1 MSGPGALRA
10 ILQAAR
16 QHGIRRPREAFL
28 ATQSPA
34 WQKAFGQSVVK
45 EPQWHYGSFDVGKG
59 NARPNGP
66 MHFGTYKAS
75 QDREH
80 NVAFERLERE
90 IRDDLMAEGFEPGPE
105 LDAQA
110 RREMSAQIENVGIP
124 EHLFD
129 DPQGVKRASYFLDIR
144 NPMRVEDAQAVTERW
159 AELEELARKQ
169 GHDALVYSNAV
180 EDRGRDSY
188 VPLNARPQVK
198 AVTARE
204 FNMDDPDV
212 HKAGGGLVKGLKA
225 LKATFDAKDGIGAVP
240 LNQSVDYFGFTRKMR
255 PSEFLSLTPD
265 INKQHSTETL
275 EFLRDSLR
283 QGRPLGPPFFSPAW
297 DEARKAWVLRSADHE
312 GRHRMTTLMQEVGD
326 DPVDVHVFPRG
337 GLRARDLSP
346 EMLEA
351 PLLRDGYA
359 PGGLVKGLKAARKG
373 LSAADPEALTPA
385 ARLRAA
391 DAQWSRSPSIIKAPG
406 GNWLDGSVENAVKG
420 LRVNVPPEGGAE
432 HVRRFIEARPH
443 LTQETRDAI
452 TSEYAQAD
460 ALNRWI
466 DKKLVGYIKN
476 DMATE
481 RDPVRALAERGVT
494 HAGMPHMPDEEHD
507 VWLNLLK
514 KRVGRDNIRT
524 VGQSP
529 LARNWEARSDTALD
543 AGTAA
548 FVVEGTPFYLSKTPP
563 EWLVELAAKNP
574 NAPVYNAWH
583 AITPDLGFDHL
594 VDVLREQLATGALT
608 PQQLDKVTMANA
620 VERAH
625 AYNLEREA
633 ARKAAQLADLEAM
646 TPYKQYDEGWR
657 WVQLDKPGQ
666 FAAES
671 DAMGHSVRGYEP
683 PQGHADWDKVSGK
696 HGSLSYGHG
705 GWDAIKSGRAKI
717 YSLKGPDGK
726 SYATVEAEVPHP
738 ALGDPKKY
746 VRFSELAPEQMA
758 TFDEYARA
766 MGGDPAHLR
775 NLEATHLFNPESN
788 TIASAAEVNR
798 APRITQIKGPGN
810 RAPDKAALPYLQDFV
825 RSGKWSDVRDL
836 SNAWFVPIA
845 PDSDLALHLKR
856 SGREVPRFITQDEL
870 NEFVRELSALRK
882 VPQ

>member
-45 EPQWHYGSFDVGKG
+45 EPQWHYGSFDVEKG
-59 NARPNGP
+59 NTRPNGP

-169 GHDALVYSNAV
+169 GHDALVYRNAV
-180 EDRGRDSY
+180 EDRGSDSY
-188 VPLNARPQVK
+188 VPLNTRPQVK

-204 FNMDDPDV
+204 FDMDDPDV
-212 HKAGGGLVKGLKA
+212 HKAG
-225 LKATFDAKDGIGAVP
+225 
-240 LNQSVDYFGFTRKMR
+240 
-255 PSEFLSLTPD
+255 
-265 INKQHSTETL
+265 
-275 EFLRDSLR
+275 
-283 QGRPLGPPFFSPAW
+283 
-297 DEARKAWVLRSADHE
+297 
-312 GRHRMTTLMQEVGD
+312 
-326 DPVDVHVFPRG
+326 
-337 GLRARDLSP
+337 
-346 EMLEA
+346 
-351 PLLRDGYA
+351 
-359 PGGLVKGLKAARKG
+359 GGLVKGLKAARKG

-406 GNWLDGSVENAVKG
+406 GNWLDGSVEKAVKG
-420 LRVNVPPEGGAE
+420 LRVRAGRNENRDPLPFVREPGLDAPEMPEVWRDPIRHPTPAE
-432 HVRRFIEARPH
+432 DVDYGDQHQVNALAASLFGPQEA
-443 LTQETRDAI
+443 QDALNSI
-452 TSEYAQAD
+452 

-494 HAGMPHMPDEEHD
+494 HAEMPHMPDEEHD
-507 VWLNLLK
+507 GWLNLLK

-548 FVVEGTPFYLSKTPP
+548 FVVEGTPFFTSRKTPP

-594 VDVLREQLATGALT
+594 VDVLREQLATGVLT

-683 PQGHADWDKVSGK
+683 PQGHADWDKASGK

-726 SYATVEAEVPHP
+726 SYATVEVADRPSNEDAQGIPNRYLETALEQLSANDPHIEYRDPEAIDRLAAE
-738 ALGDPKKY
+738 L
-746 VRFSELAPEQMA
+746 
-758 TFDEYARA
+758 YAR
-766 MGGDPAHLR
+766 D
-775 NLEATHLFNPESN
+775 NPGEL
-788 TIASAAEVNR
+788 
-798 APRITQIKGPGN
+798 RITQIKGPSN

-836 SNAWFVPIA
+836 SNA
-845 PDSDLALHLKR
+845 
-856 SGREVPRFITQDEL
+856 Q
-870 NEFVRELSALRK
+870 LRK
-882 VPQ
+882 RDDMFNELELKAYRDRTGEDMPLFPNREQANRLLEVLNTDPHYRYDDNLSLRADWETPP

>member
-45 EPQWHYGSFDVGKG
+45 EPQWHYGSFDVEKG
-59 NARPNGP
+59 NTRPNGP

-80 NVAFERLERE
+80 NVPFERLERE
-90 IRDDLMAEGFEPGPE
+90 IRDDLIAEGFEPGPE

-110 RREMSAQIENVGIP
+110 RREMSAQIESVGIP

-225 LKATFDAKDGIGAVP
+225 
-240 LNQSVDYFGFTRKMR
+240 
-255 PSEFLSLTPD
+255 
-265 INKQHSTETL
+265 
-275 EFLRDSLR
+275 
-283 QGRPLGPPFFSPAW
+283 
-297 DEARKAWVLRSADHE
+297 
-312 GRHRMTTLMQEVGD
+312 
-326 DPVDVHVFPRG
+326 
-337 GLRARDLSP
+337 
-346 EMLEA
+346 
-351 PLLRDGYA
+351 
-359 PGGLVKGLKAARKG
+359 ARKG

-406 GNWLDGSVENAVKG
+406 GNWLDGSVERAVAPLKP
-420 LRVNVPPEGGAE
+420 V
-432 HVRRFIEARPH
+432 VRRFGRDDITPEYLPRHIAKLEELLKDYKGKGVDPETGVDLDVASEHIERQLNELLP
-443 LTQETRDAI
+443 
-452 TSEYAQAD
+452 QA

-494 HAGMPHMPDEEHD
+494 HADIHSSGALANRHRRDQEMSTLPEG
-507 VWLNLLK
+507 NLAK
-514 KRVGRDNIRT
+514 SR
-524 VGQSP
+524 
-529 LARNWEARSDTALD
+529 LARSWED
-543 AGTAA
+543 AADLA
-548 FVVEGTPFYLSKTPP
+548 VQPRFAYRLANNMADPP
-563 EWLVELAAKNP
+563 QWLEKLAAAEP
-574 NAPVYNAWH
+574 HTAVHEPS
-583 AITPDLGFDHL
+583 ILGRPSDLGFDHL
-594 VDVLREQLATGALT
+594 VDVLREQLTTGVLT

-683 PQGHADWDKVSGK
+683 PQGHADWDKASGK

-726 SYATVEAEVPHP
+726 SYATVEVADRPSNEDQQGVPDRYLATAFEQLSANDPHIEYRDPEAIDRLAAE
-738 ALGDPKKY
+738 L
-746 VRFSELAPEQMA
+746 
-758 TFDEYARA
+758 YAR
-766 MGGDPAHLR
+766 D
-775 NLEATHLFNPESN
+775 NPGEL
-788 TIASAAEVNR
+788 
-798 APRITQIKGPGN
+798 RITQIKGPGN

-845 PDSDLALHLKR
+845 PDSDLAAHLKR
-856 SGREVPRFITQDEL
+856 SGREVPRFVTQDEL
-870 NEFVRELSALRK
+870 NEFVRELSALRE

>member
-75 QDREH
+75 QDRER

-169 GHDALVYSNAV
+169 GHDALVYRNAV

-225 LKATFDAKDGIGAVP
+225 
-240 LNQSVDYFGFTRKMR
+240 
-255 PSEFLSLTPD
+255 
-265 INKQHSTETL
+265 
-275 EFLRDSLR
+275 
-283 QGRPLGPPFFSPAW
+283 
-297 DEARKAWVLRSADHE
+297 
-312 GRHRMTTLMQEVGD
+312 
-326 DPVDVHVFPRG
+326 
-337 GLRARDLSP
+337 
-346 EMLEA
+346 
-351 PLLRDGYA
+351 
-359 PGGLVKGLKAARKG
+359 ARKG

-385 ARLRAA
+385 ARLRDA
-391 DAQWSRSPSIIKAPG
+391 DAQLRALPEVIKKPG
-406 GNWLDGSVENAVKG
+406 GNWLTGSVEKTVAPLKRNADETARWEQLVA
-420 LRVNVPPEGGAE
+420 NGGEERALM
-432 HVRRFIEARPH
+432 HMRRPLQSEA
-443 LTQETRDAI
+443 
-452 TSEYAQAD
+452 

-466 DKKLVGYIKN
+466 DKKLTPYIKN

-481 RDPVRALAERGVT
+481 RDPIRALAERGVT
-494 HAGMPHMPDEEHD
+494 HATITPPIGVRNSEMAIKRAVNDFSALGSGKSDAAKDWEYATDAVVQPKSLLDMRDQHESFGNVSAEDLAPFRNLPDETSIYGLSRQH
-507 VWLNLLK
+507 
-514 KRVGRDNIRT
+514 NILPT
-524 VGQSP
+524 
-529 LARNWEARSDTALD
+529 
-543 AGTAA
+543 
-548 FVVEGTPFYLSKTPP
+548 
-563 EWLVELAAKNP
+563 
-574 NAPVYNAWH
+574 
-583 AITPDLGFDHL
+583 LGLDHL
-594 VDVLREQLATGALT
+594 VDVLREQLATGVLT

-633 ARKAAQLADLEAM
+633 ARKAAQLADLESM

-683 PQGHADWDKVSGK
+683 PQGHADWDKASGK

-717 YSLKGPDGK
+717 YSLKGHDGK
-726 SYATVEAEVPHP
+726 SYATVEVADRPSNEDQQGIPDRYLETALEQLSANDPHIEYRDPEAIDRLAAE
-738 ALGDPKKY
+738 L
-746 VRFSELAPEQMA
+746 
-758 TFDEYARA
+758 YAR
-766 MGGDPAHLR
+766 D
-775 NLEATHLFNPESN
+775 NPGEL
-788 TIASAAEVNR
+788 
-798 APRITQIKGPGN
+798 RITQIKGPGN
-810 RAPDKAALPYLQDFV
+810 RAPDPAVLPYIQDFV
-825 RSGKWSDVRDL
+825 RSGNWSEVRDL
-836 SNAWFVPIA
+836 HNAAMRKLGNKYYGEDDLKKIYA
-845 PDSDLALHLKR
+845 DALKNASESDVKGYLPF
-856 SGREVPRFITQDEL
+856 EQL
-870 NEFVRELSALRK
+870 NWEYYPERARALREAGLQD
-882 VPQ
+882 PNSIDSAIIRTLGLDQ